1 MPIININCNTL
12 KQWLENDEAILI
24 DVRELSE
31 HQVNHIKQAQL
42 IPLGGLSIKALPP
55 LKNKKLVLHCQHGK
69 RSFNGCNKLLQEN
82 PNLEIYNLDGGIYT
96 WNNCDFETISA
107 N

>member
-12 KQWLENDEAILI
+12 KQWIENDEAILI
-24 DVRELSE
+24 DVREFSE
-31 HQVNHIKQAQL
+31 HQTNRIIQAKS
-42 IPLGGLSIKALPP
+42 IPLGELSISALPP